1 MLQCEAC
8 EASPGH
14 YVAATENADRDGSS
28 TIQRARVAR
37 YTWGGSCSFGRWV
50 YVCVTRRTAGAA
62 G

>member
-14 YVAATENADRDGSS
+14 YVAATENADRDNTS

-37 YTWGGSCSFGRWV
+37 YTWRMGHVRSGVGYM
-50 YVCVTRRTAGAA
+50 YV
-62 G
+62 